1 VFVVAAEGG
10 TAMIVVMGPGHSQSE
25 REGVVRKI
33 EGAGLHVQIS
43 EGVERTVIGVVG
55 DSHTKE
61 LLREGLEAMAG
72 VESVVRILQPYKLVS
87 REFHGGRD
95 TTVWVGD
102 VAIGGG
108 RVVVIAGPCS
118 VETSD
123 QVLETARSVKL
134 AGAQL
139 FRCCAFKPRTS
150 PYSFQGLE
158 EEALR
163 ILAAAREETGLPIV
177 TEAMDNRQLE
187 LVVKYADMVQIGAR
201 NMQNY
206 TLLRDAGRAGYPVL
220 LKRGPSA
227 TIEELLL
234 AAEYIMAEGNPN
246 VVLCERGIRTFENY
260 TRFTLDLTAV
270 PVLKSLS
277 HLPVVVDPCHGTGKW
292 KLVTP
297 MARASVA
304 CGADGLLVE
313 VHPEPDRALS
323 DGPQQLTPENFA
335 IMMQELDA
343 IALAVGRRV

>member
-1 VFVVAAEGG
+1 
-10 TAMIVVMGPGHSQSE
+10 MIVVMGHGHSE
-25 REGVVRKI
+25 ADREGVIRKI
-33 EGAGLHVQIS
+33 EEAGLRVQVS
-43 EGVERTVIGVVG
+43 EGVERTVIGVIG

-95 TTVWVGD
+95 TTVWVRD

-118 VETSD
+118 VESRA
-123 QVLETARSVKL
+123 QVMQTARAVKA

-139 FRCCAFKPRTS
+139 LRGGAFKPRTS

-158 EEALR
+158 EEALK
-163 ILAAAREETGLPIV
+163 ILAEAREETGMPIV

-187 LVVKYADMVQIGAR
+187 LVVRYADMVQIGAR

-206 TLLRDAGRAGYPVL
+206 ALLRDAGRAGHPVL

-227 TIEELLL
+227 TIEEWLL
-234 AAEYIMAEGNPN
+234 AAEYVMAEGNPH
-246 VVLCERGIRTFENY
+246 VLLCERGIRTFETY

-270 PVLKSLS
+270 PVLKKLS
-277 HLPVVVDPCHGTGKW
+277 HLPVIVDPCHGTGKW
-292 KLVTP
+292 QLVTP
-297 MARASVA
+297 MARAAVA
-304 CGADGLLVE
+304 CGADGLLIE

-323 DGPQQLTPENFA
+323 DGPQQLTLENFA
-335 IMMQELDA
+335 VMMQELDA
-343 IALAVGRRV
+343 IGLAVGRRV

>member
-1 VFVVAAEGG
+1 
-10 TAMIVVMGPGHSQSE
+10 MIVVMGPGHT
-25 REGVVRKI
+25 REQREAVVRKI
-33 EGAGLHVQIS
+33 EESGLRVQVS

-61 LLREGLEAMAG
+61 SLSESLEAMGG

-95 TTVWVGD
+95 STIWVGD

-108 RVVVIAGPCS
+108 RVIVIAGPCS
-118 VETSD
+118 VESRK
-123 QVLETARSVKL
+123 QLMETAQAVKA

-139 FRCCAFKPRTS
+139 LRGGAFKPRTS

-158 EEALR
+158 EEALK
-163 ILAAAREETGLPIV
+163 ILAEARDATGMPVV

-206 TLLRDAGRAGYPVL
+206 TLLRDAGRAGHPVL

-234 AAEYIMAEGNPN
+234 AAEYIMAEGNPHIA
-246 VVLCERGIRTFENY
+246 LCERGIRTFESY

-270 PVLKSLS
+270 PVLKRLT
-277 HLPVVVDPCHGTGKW
+277 HLPVLVDPCHGTGKW

-304 CGADGLLVE
+304 AGADGLMVE

-335 IMMQELDA
+335 AMMQELDA

>member
-1 VFVVAAEGG
+1 
-10 TAMIVVMGPGHSQSE
+10 MIVVMGAGHTRAMRDAVTQ
-25 REGVVRKI
+25 KI
-33 EGAGLHVQIS
+33 EGAGLRFQVS

-55 DSHTKE
+55 DSHAKE
-61 LLREGLEAMAG
+61 LLRDGLEAMTG
-72 VESVVRILQPYKLVS
+72 VESVVRILQPYKLVA
-87 REFHGGRD
+87 REFHGGKD

-118 VETSD
+118 VETRD
-123 QVLETARSVKL
+123 QTLQTAQAVKL
-134 AGAQL
+134 AGAKL
-139 FRCCAFKPRTS
+139 LRGGAFKPRTS

-158 EEALR
+158 EEALK
-163 ILAAAREETGLPIV
+163 ILAEARDVTGLPVV
-177 TEAMDNRQLE
+177 TEAMDVRQMDM
-187 LVVKYADMVQIGAR
+187 VVAYADMIQIGAR

-206 TLLRDAGRAGYPVL
+206 PLLREAGRTKRPVM

-234 AAEYIMAEGNPN
+234 AAEYIMAEGNPD

-260 TRFTLDLTAV
+260 TRFTLDLNAV
-270 PVLKSLS
+270 PVLKSLT
-277 HLPVVVDPCHGTGKW
+277 HLPVIVDPCHGTGKW
-292 KLVTP
+292 RLVTP

-304 CGADGLLVE
+304 AGADGLLVE
-313 VHPEPDRALS
+313 VHPEPDKALS
-323 DGPQQLTPENFA
+323 DGPQQLTPHNFT

>member
-1 VFVVAAEGG
+1 
-10 TAMIVVMGPGHSQSE
+10 MIVVMGAGHTRAMRDAVTQ
-25 REGVVRKI
+25 KI
-33 EGAGLHVQIS
+33 EGAGLRFQVS

-55 DSHTKE
+55 DSHAKE
-61 LLREGLEAMAG
+61 LLHDGLEAMAG
-72 VESVVRILQPYKLVS
+72 VESVVRILQPYKLVA
-87 REFHGGRD
+87 REFHGGKD

-118 VETSD
+118 VETRD
-123 QVLETARSVKL
+123 QTLETAKAVKL
-134 AGAQL
+134 AGAKL
-139 FRCCAFKPRTS
+139 LRGGAFKPRTS

-158 EEALR
+158 EEALK
-163 ILAAAREETGLPIV
+163 ILAEARDATGLPVV
-177 TEAMDNRQLE
+177 TEAMDVRQMDM
-187 LVVKYADMVQIGAR
+187 VVAYADMIQIGAR

-206 TLLRDAGRAGYPVL
+206 PLLREAGRTKRPVM

-234 AAEYIMAEGNPN
+234 AAEYIMAEGNPD

-260 TRFTLDLTAV
+260 TRFTLDLNAV
-270 PVLKSLS
+270 PVLKSLT
-277 HLPVVVDPCHGTGKW
+277 HLPVIVDPCHGTGKW
-292 KLVTP
+292 RLVTP

-304 CGADGLLVE
+304 AGADGLLVE
-313 VHPEPDRALS
+313 VHPEPDKALS
-323 DGPQQLTPENFA
+323 DGPQQLTPHNFT

>member
-1 VFVVAAEGG
+1 
-10 TAMIVVMGPGHSQSE
+10 MIVVMGPGHTRTQLDA
-25 REGVVRKI
+25 VIQKI
-33 EGAGLHVQIS
+33 EEGGLRVQIN
-43 EGVERTVIGVVG
+43 EGVERIVIGVIG
-55 DSHTKE
+55 ESHTKE
-61 LLREGLEAMAG
+61 LLREHVEAMPG

-95 TTVWVGD
+95 STVWVRD
-102 VAIGGG
+102 VAIGGS

-118 VETSD
+118 VESRE
-123 QVLETARSVKL
+123 QAFETARAVKG

-139 FRCCAFKPRTS
+139 LRGGAFKPRTS
-150 PYSFQGLE
+150 PYSFLGLE
-158 EEALR
+158 EDALR
-163 ILAAAREETGLPIV
+163 ILAEARELTGLPIV
-177 TEAMDNRQLE
+177 TEAMDARQLE

-206 TLLRDAGRAGYPVL
+206 TLLRDAGRVKHPVM
-220 LKRGPSA
+220 LKRGPGA

-260 TRFTLDLTAV
+260 TRFTLDLNAV
-270 PVLKSLS
+270 PVLKRLT
-277 HLPVVVDPCHGTGKW
+277 HLPVLVDPCHGTGKW
-292 KLVTP
+292 EFVTP

-304 CGADGLLVE
+304 AGADGLLVE
-313 VHPEPDRALS
+313 VHPEPSKALS
-323 DGPQQLTPENFA
+323 DGPQQLTPQNFA

>member
-1 VFVVAAEGG
+1 
-10 TAMIVVMGPGHSQSE
+10 MIVVMGANHTRTQIDY
-25 REGVVRKI
+25 VVHQI
-33 EGAGLHVQIS
+33 EEAGLRGQIT

-61 LLREGLEAMAG
+61 LLRERLEAMPG

-87 REFHGGRD
+87 REFHAGRD
-95 TTVWVGD
+95 STIWVGP

-118 VETSD
+118 VESRE
-123 QVLETARSVKL
+123 QALETAHAVKA

-139 FRCCAFKPRTS
+139 LRGGAFKPRTS

-163 ILAAAREETGLPIV
+163 ILAEARELTGLPIV
-177 TEAMDNRQLE
+177 TEAMDARQLE
-187 LVVKYADMVQIGAR
+187 MVLNYADMVQIGAR

-206 TLLRDAGRAGYPVL
+206 PLLREAGRSKHPVL

-227 TIEELLL
+227 LLEELLL
-234 AAEYIMAEGNPN
+234 AAEYVMAEGNPN

-260 TRFTLDLTAV
+260 TRFTLDLNAV
-270 PVLKSLS
+270 PVLKRLT
-277 HLPVVVDPCHGTGKW
+277 HLPVIVDPCHGTGKW
-292 KLVTP
+292 ELVTP

-304 CGADGLLVE
+304 AGADGLLVE

-323 DGPQQLTPENFA
+323 DGPQQLTPQNFSL
-335 IMMQELDA
+335 MMQELDA
-343 IALAVGRRV
+343 VALAVGRRV

>member
-1 VFVVAAEGG
+1 
-10 TAMIVVMGPGHSQSE
+10 MIVVMGANHTRTQIDY
-25 REGVVRKI
+25 VVQQI
-33 EGAGLHVQIS
+33 EEAGLRGQIT

-61 LLREGLEAMAG
+61 LLRERLEAMPG

-87 REFHGGRD
+87 REFHAGRD
-95 TTVWVGD
+95 STIWVGP

-118 VETSD
+118 VESRE
-123 QVLETARSVKL
+123 QALETAHAVKA

-139 FRCCAFKPRTS
+139 LRGGAFKPRTS

-158 EEALR
+158 EDALR
-163 ILAAAREETGLPIV
+163 ILAEAREVTGLPIV
-177 TEAMDNRQLE
+177 TEAMDARQLE
-187 LVVKYADMVQIGAR
+187 MVLNYADMVQIGAR

-206 TLLRDAGRAGYPVL
+206 PLLREAGRSKHPVL

-227 TIEELLL
+227 LLEELLL
-234 AAEYIMAEGNPN
+234 AAEYVMAEGNPN

-260 TRFTLDLTAV
+260 TRFTLDLNAV
-270 PVLKSLS
+270 PVLKRLT
-277 HLPVVVDPCHGTGKW
+277 HLPVIVDPCHGTGKW
-292 KLVTP
+292 ELVTP

-304 CGADGLLVE
+304 AGADGLLVE

-323 DGPQQLTPENFA
+323 DGPQQLTPQNFSL
-335 IMMQELDA
+335 MMQELDA
-343 IALAVGRRV
+343 VALAVGRRV